1 MAVHMIAKWRDGTY
15 SEYRK
20 LDAQQIYDEIRSIG
34 SSNGSTFESVSNA
47 EFVEYARR
55 NPNSESYKIFEWN
68 DAIAAESFR
77 KEQARVVKN
86 SLITFEIKNPQVEL
100 IENEQKKPI
109 PLFLNPSSNRL
120 KQHAPTEIVMME
132 PDLRKSVLK
141 KALDELNAFKLKYH
155 YLKELSKVFDAIS
168 QVNIP

>member
-34 SSNGSTFESVSNA
+34 LSNGSTFESVSN
-47 EFVEYARR
+47 EELVDYARN

-68 DAIAAESFR
+68 DAIAAESYR

-100 IENEQKKPI
+100 VENEQKKPI
-109 PLFLNPSSNRL
+109 PLFLNPSSNKL

-132 PDLRKSVLK
+132 PELRKSVLK

-155 YLKELSKVFDAIS
+155 YLKELSKVFNAIS